1 MTYKNISRF
10 YAAFLTSSIFFYIYY
25 LQLVGVSGFLSYL
38 IPALITTI
46 VFFFYFIA
54 GIKLFSDPYDK
65 LNITLANIS
74 LIAQAFQLDVLGFK
88 FKNYYGPYLGIGF
101 SDTPE
106 FGFIVKFRLFDF
118 LTGNGFEFQNSIL
131 FMMNLFALA
140 LLLHFNYFVRK
151 FGETERKLSLKEQ
164 YSNE

>member
-1 MTYKNISRF
+1 M
-10 YAAFLTSSIFFYIYY
+10 
-25 LQLVGVSGFLSYL
+25 
-38 IPALITTI
+38 
-46 VFFFYFIA
+46 
-54 GIKLFSDPYDK
+54 
-65 LNITLANIS
+65 ANIS

-140 LLLHFNYFVRK
+140 LLLHFNYLVRK